1 MYKLIYFT
9 KDKNWGEVYM
19 KIVTGI
25 ASILLIIGA
34 INWGLV
40 GLFNLDL
47 VEILF
52 RRRDS
57 MSARILYSLIG
68 LSGVYTVLYL
78 FF

>member
-1 MYKLIYFT
+1 
-9 KDKNWGEVYM
+9 M

>member
-1 MYKLIYFT
+1 
-9 KDKNWGEVYM
+9 M

-40 GLFNLDL
+40 GLFNSDL

-52 RRRDS
+52 RRRDTTG
-57 MSARILYSLIG
+57 AKVLYSLIG

>member
-1 MYKLIYFT
+1 MNKLIYFT
-9 KDKNWGEVYM
+9 NDKNWGEVYM

-40 GLFNLDL
+40 GLFNSDL

-52 RRRDS
+52 RRRDTTG
-57 MSARILYSLIG
+57 AKVLYSLIG

>member
-1 MYKLIYFT
+1 
-9 KDKNWGEVYM
+9 M

-25 ASILLIIGA
+25 ASILLILGA

-47 VEILF
+47 AETLF

-57 MSARILYSLIG
+57 MGAKVLYSLIG
-68 LSGVYTVLYL
+68 LSGIYTVLYL